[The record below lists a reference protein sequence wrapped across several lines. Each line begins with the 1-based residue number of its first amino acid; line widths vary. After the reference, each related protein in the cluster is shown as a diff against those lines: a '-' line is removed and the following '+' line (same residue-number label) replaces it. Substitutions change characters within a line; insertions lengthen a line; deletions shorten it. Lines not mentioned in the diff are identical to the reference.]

1 MGQLEA
7 MLDVLAAQG
16 FAPLQAAYL
25 EAWLHTGQ
33 QVCNIS
39 DAAWLCLRHSPGHID
54 VISIAAAMSWELA
67 HHAENVCLIWVAQT
81 ALLY

>member
-25 EAWLHTGQ
+25 EAWLHSGQ
-33 QVCNIS
+33 QVCKGYG
-39 DAAWLCLRHSPGHID
+39 A
-54 VISIAAAMSWELA
+54 
-67 HHAENVCLIWVAQT
+67 T
-81 ALLY
+81 